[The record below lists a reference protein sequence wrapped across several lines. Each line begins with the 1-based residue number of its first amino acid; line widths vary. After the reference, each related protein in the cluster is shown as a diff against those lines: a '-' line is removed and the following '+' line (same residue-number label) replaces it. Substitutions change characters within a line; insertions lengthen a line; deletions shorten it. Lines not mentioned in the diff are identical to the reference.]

1 MNSSDEDSDV
11 EILKGIKKD
20 AFCTNEVNSMQIGD
34 ANPKVEEKDEEIQV
48 EEEKSTPS
56 GAECLKRC
64 KEFAAV
70 TDTNTACAM
79 FYLQDT
85 DWDLEVYFCFV
96 CFEA

>member
-1 MNSSDEDSDV
+1 MNSSDEDSDI

-20 AFCTNEVNSMQIGD
+20 AYCTIEVNTMQIGD
-34 ANPKVEEKDEEIQV
+34 PNPKEKEEEIEV

-85 DWDLEVYFCFV
+85 DWDLEVYFCSAF
-96 CFEA
+96 FF